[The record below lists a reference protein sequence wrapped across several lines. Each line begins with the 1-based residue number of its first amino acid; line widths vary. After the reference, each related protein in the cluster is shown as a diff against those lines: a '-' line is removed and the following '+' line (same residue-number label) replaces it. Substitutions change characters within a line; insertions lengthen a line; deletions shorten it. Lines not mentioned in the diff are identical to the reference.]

1 MENPRSECSY
11 QPVNTQLVLESNSGN
26 ENSVDYILVSK
37 CKKSTDPNYRSDE
50 ANEHMRWRKIFES
63 NLQKEGLIIEY
74 DRVKEKEGLTFV
86 KIMVPNEVLIRYAD
100 ILKLRL
106 PMKQV
111 NKDIKET
118 EIIPLFVHLFQDTE
132 SFFPFQFDHKKELE
146 YGNVP
151 IASYIRKR
159 VRKRIDSFRQ
169 WFMWDTTKLPEMK
182 YQLTAVFSKDKD
194 YL

>member
-11 QPVNTQLVLESNSGN
+11 QQVNTQLVLESNSGN

-74 DRVKEKEGLTFV
+74 DRVKQKEGLTFV
-86 KIMVPNEVLIRYAD
+86 KIMVPKEVLIRYAD

-111 NKDIKET
+111 NKEIKET
-118 EIIPLFVHLFQDTE
+118 EIM
-132 SFFPFQFDHKKELE
+132 FPFL
-146 YGNVP
+146 
-151 IASYIRKR
+151 YICS
-159 VRKRIDSFRQ
+159 RIQNHF
-169 WFMWDTTKLPEMK
+169 
-182 YQLTAVFSKDKD
+182 FSISV
-194 YL
+194 